1 MMRILCC
8 LMLLAGVPL
17 LATDIT
23 GTWTGSF
30 DTTGPEGQ
38 TKASTAYMKL
48 KQTEDVITGTAGP
61 SEDRQWPISKGVIQG
76 NKITFEVQSD
86 GPLMKFALELVEEHI
101 RGEATAE
108 REGQTMKAKLDLTRR
123 AINN

>member
-1 MMRILCC
+1 MRILCC

-23 GTWTGSF
+23 GTWTG
-30 DTTGPEGQ
+30 TTGPEGQ
-38 TKASTAYMKL
+38 PKASSAYMKL
-48 KQTEDVITGTAGP
+48 KQTDEVITGTAGP

-76 NKITFEVQSD
+76 NKITFELQSD

-101 RGEATAE
+101 KGEATAE
-108 REGQTMKAKLDLTRR
+108 REGQKLRAKLDLTRK
-123 AINN
+123 AG